1 MKQDLYKLKEKNNLN
16 KLTESVQH
24 MSDKSDDFEKNRKEI
39 NILKEKVRNLKRRV
53 EILEKESDGWEQCSR
68 RNCILVHGIEESKDE
83 ITNDLVVNF

>member
-24 MSDKSDDFEKNRKEI
+24 MSDKFDDFEKNRKEI
-39 NILKEKVRNLKRRV
+39 NILKEEVRNLKRRV
-53 EILEKESDGWEQCSR
+53 EILEKESDGREQYSR

>member
-16 KLTESVQH
+16 KLTESVHH
-24 MSDKSDDFEKNRKEI
+24 MSDKFDDFEKNRKEI
-39 NILKEKVRNLKRRV
+39 NILKKEVRNLKRRV
-53 EILEKESDGWEQCSR
+53 EILEKESDGREQYPR